1 MPNVILSKVLQPSD
15 LYEYRAD
22 VIQLAQ
28 ALQAI
33 TDDAA
38 AKSADVASTLFR
50 VAYSIDLDSQ
60 TLKEAVGPLAD
71 VLDQIE
77 TAVDKIIQTVA
88 NRKEAFIKPP
98 PGDAEVA
105 TISVRTI
112 AEQKV

>member
-1 MPNVILSKVLQPSD
+1 MPNLVLTKVLEPSD
-15 LYEYRAD
+15 LYQYRED
-22 VIQLAQ
+22 VIQLAR

-38 AKSADVASTLFR
+38 SKSADVASTLFK
-50 VAYSIDLDSQ
+50 VAYSIDLDSE
-60 TLKEAVGPLAD
+60 TLKSAVGPLAD

-77 TAVDKIIQTVA
+77 TAVDNIIKIVA

-105 TISVRTI
+105 TISVRSVT
-112 AEQKV
+112 EQKV

>member
-1 MPNVILSKVLQPSD
+1 MPNVVLSKVLEPSE
-15 LYEYRAD
+15 LYEYRPD

-38 AKSADVASTLFR
+38 AKSADVASTLFK

-77 TAVDKIIQTVA
+77 LAVDKIISTVA
-88 NRKEAFIKPP
+88 NRREAFIKPP
-98 PGDAEVA
+98 PGNAEVA
-105 TISVRTI
+105 TISVKTI
-112 AEQKV
+112 AEQRT